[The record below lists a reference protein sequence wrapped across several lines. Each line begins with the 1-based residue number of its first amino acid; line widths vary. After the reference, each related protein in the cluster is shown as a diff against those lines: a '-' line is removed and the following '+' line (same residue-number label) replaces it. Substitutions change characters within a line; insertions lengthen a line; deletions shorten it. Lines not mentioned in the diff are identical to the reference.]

1 MIFVT
6 VLILD
11 TQENSCLFGI
21 QSSALVGLPSEPAL
35 ALLGDTFLRSAYVV
49 YDMPNLQLG
58 IAQANPNATESN
70 IVELEAG
77 ATELP
82 AIQGVGKYHSQGAF
96 YLTELPL
103 AVHAENNKL
112 TRCTEA
118 EEEDPGESVS
128 VKISP
133 PVQFAVLAVVFLQCA
148 FLL

>member
-1 MIFVT
+1 M
-6 VLILD
+6 LILG

-77 ATELP
+77 ATDLP
-82 AIQGVGKYHSQGAF
+82 AIQGVGKYHSQCAF

-103 AVHAENNKL
+103 DIHTENDKL
-112 TRCTEA
+112 TRCIEA
-118 EEEDPGESVS
+118 KEEDPGESAS
-128 VKISP
+128 VKIFP
-133 PVQFAVLAVVFLQCA
+133 PVQVAILAVGSLQCA

>member
-1 MIFVT
+1 MT

-103 AVHAENNKL
+103 AVHVENDKL